1 MKINPILP
9 ITIVAGFL
17 ALPATAGNAGAAPL
31 EEKSKNIIA
40 VQIRRQGFA
49 CTNPQKAERDQT
61 IGNPDDPIWTLT
73 CENAVYRVHLIPNQA
88 AKVER
93 LINDQKSDQ
102 PN

>member
-1 MKINPILP
+1 MNINPILLMSA
-9 ITIVAGFL
+9 VAGAL
-17 ALPATAGNAGAAPL
+17 ALPASIGNAGAPSL
-31 EEKSKNIIA
+31 DEKSKNIIA

-49 CTNPQKAERDQT
+49 CTSPQKAERDKT

-93 LINDQKSDQ
+93 LVSEQKSDQ
-102 PN
+102 P